1 MASNALQNWNQPEY
15 AREYRDESDY
25 YIPHRATLMHLV
37 GSYASA
43 FLGTLPRPK
52 LMDLGCG
59 DGAVSLALHRAL
71 PAAEILAA
79 DGSADMIGAARK
91 RLAGMPVEFRTIS
104 FEEIAA
110 GGLSGLRFDGIFSC
124 LAIHHLPFEGKAA
137 LFRAL
142 RPLLGPGGHFL
153 NVDAAMSEAPEYS
166 DWYFTL
172 WREWIEENQ
181 RTQHLEQS
189 YGHIPDRA
197 RAKEE
202 NHYDALGAQL
212 LALREAGFNNV
223 ECHYR
228 FGIFAAYGG
237 RNPGGARQT

>member
-1 MASNALQNWNQPEY
+1 MTSDALQNWNQPEY

-25 YIPHRATLMHLV
+25 YIPHRAIIIHLV

-43 FLGTLPRPK
+43 FMGSLPRPK

-71 PAAEILAA
+71 PAGEIVAA

-91 RLAGMPVEFRTIS
+91 RLAGMTVEFRTVS
-104 FEEIAA
+104 FEGIIA
-110 GGLSGLRFDGIFSC
+110 GKISGLRFDGIFSA
-124 LAIHHLPFEGKAA
+124 LAIHHLPLDGKAA
-137 LFRAL
+137 LFQAL
-142 RPLLGPGGHFL
+142 QPLLNPGGHFL
-153 NVDAAMSEAPEYS
+153 NVDAVTTDVPEYTE
-166 DWYFTL
+166 WHFTL
-172 WREWIEENQ
+172 WREWIETNQ
-181 RTQHLEQS
+181 KALHLEQS
-189 YGHIPDRA
+189 YGHIPERA

-202 NHYDALGAQL
+202 NHYDPLGAQL
-212 LALREAGFNNV
+212 AALREAGFSDV

-237 RNPGGARQT
+237 RVKP

>member
-1 MASNALQNWNQPEY
+1 MTSDALQNWNQPEY
-15 AREYRDESDY
+15 AREYRDESDF

-43 FLGTLPRPK
+43 FLGSLPRPR

-59 DGAVSLALHRAL
+59 DGAVSLALHRAV
-71 PAAEILAA
+71 PAGEITAA

-91 RLAGMPVEFRTIS
+91 RLAGMPVEFRTVS
-104 FEEIAA
+104 FEEIIA
-110 GGLSGLRFDGIFSC
+110 GALSGLRFDGIFSA
-124 LAIHHLPFEGKAA
+124 LAIHHLPMDGKAA

-142 RPLLGPGGHFL
+142 QPLLNPGGHFL
-153 NVDAAMSEAPEYS
+153 NVDAVTANAPEYS
-166 DWYFTL
+166 EWYFTL

-181 RTQHLEQS
+181 RAQRLEQS

-202 NHYDALGAQL
+202 NHYDPLGAQL
-212 LALREAGFNNV
+212 AALKDAGFSDV

-228 FGIFAAYGG
+228 FGVFAAYSG
-237 RNPGGARQT
+237 RVKP